1 MVRGVIDA
9 PFSEPW
15 SIYAVFS
22 AAITTFAILNH
33 QHAVSDHVLWIGS
46 IVIVILL
53 TLLIPADKT
62 SMARV
67 LLACQAVV
75 WIGLAFLAIQRDSP
89 SLAGT
94 ATLAPWFW
102 LVLFVSN
109 LEGRLISVDILPMN
123 FSELDVSVYLITLL
137 LLQIPLNF
145 KLGES
150 GVNLAVVWLECR
162 IECKNER

>member
-1 MVRGVIDA
+1 MQ
-9 PFSEPW
+9 
-15 SIYAVFS
+15 YS
-22 AAITTFAILNH
+22 AQRLPLRILNH

-53 TLLIPADKT
+53 TILIPAEET

-94 ATLAPWFW
+94 ATLAPWIW

-109 LEGRLISVDILPMN
+109 LEGRLISVDILPMS
-123 FSELDVSVYLITLL
+123 FSELDVSLT
-137 LLQIPLNF
+137 
-145 KLGES
+145 
-150 GVNLAVVWLECR
+150 
-162 IECKNER
+162 